1 MKPNHDRTAQNT
13 WKPEHDLTNSFEK
26 LWHTLD
32 ERERREASK
41 VRLVCNGELVGIG
54 SVGLVGLLESA
65 QRRADRVRLSALR
78 TTSRVAS
85 VSLGL

>member
-26 LWHTLD
+26 LWRTLD

-41 VRLVCNGELVGIG
+41 VRLDCNGELVGIG

-65 QRRADRVRLSALR
+65 PSAELIEFVCPRCERRHASLR
-78 TTSRVAS
+78 FR
-85 VSLGL
+85 